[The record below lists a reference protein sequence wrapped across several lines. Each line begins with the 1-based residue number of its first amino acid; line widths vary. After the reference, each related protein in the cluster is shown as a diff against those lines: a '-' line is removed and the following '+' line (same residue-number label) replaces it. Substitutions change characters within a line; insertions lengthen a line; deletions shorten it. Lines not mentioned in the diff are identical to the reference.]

1 MPGQRKRKRS
11 REREL
16 RRAEAAR
23 TPGRWER
30 VFHAPSYAECREY
43 AIRLAGERPELAD
56 PALLRFDMFCGRLQH
71 PTTYALSVFVP
82 DPPAAPDCTET
93 PQSPEA

>member
-16 RRAEAAR
+16 RRAEAVLA
-23 TPGRWER
+23 GGHWER
-30 VFHAPSYAECREY
+30 VFHAPTAAECREY
-43 AIRLAGERPELAD
+43 AARLAEERPELAD
-56 PALLRFDMFCGRLQH
+56 PALLRFDMFCGRLEH

-82 DPPAAPDCTET
+82 DAAGPPGT
-93 PQSPEA
+93 PAG